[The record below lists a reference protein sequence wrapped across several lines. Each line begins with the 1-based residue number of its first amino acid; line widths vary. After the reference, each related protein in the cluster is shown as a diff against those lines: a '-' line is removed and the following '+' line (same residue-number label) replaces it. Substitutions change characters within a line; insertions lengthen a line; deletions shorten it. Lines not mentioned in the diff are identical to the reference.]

1 MVLKKEYTCVKKDKI
16 IIIIL
21 LIIIMLNICNNNNY
35 VNAKKEEVKMIN
47 IMFWNIFEGGQSKM
61 KNIKQYIQQQ
71 DIVTFSELNHW
82 NEETFHEYFK
92 DTHPYSI
99 FLKTKTG
106 YHLGCISKQPIEEI
120 KKSIE
125 IPMHHGY
132 IYFQSYNYNI
142 LLTHLSP
149 HSSVVRLKEVQ
160 HLNALTRKYNVTTD
174 KQLPLLMMGDMN
186 TLSTVD
192 KYEEEIISKLFNN
205 KLTRRKFFNNN
216 NNDDDKTPDYAPYK
230 YIVNNNN
237 MYDTGTSND
246 YTVPTP
252 VNTDFMHAAKL
263 RLDYIFCSNTFYL
276 NNNDK
281 RSHDDVMIHS
291 IVHKN
296 NVVEKLSDHY
306 PISISLPLHDNRIE
320 SYKSDL

>member
-1 MVLKKEYTCVKKDKI
+1 MVLKKKEYTCVKDKI

-21 LIIIMLNICNNNNY
+21 LIIIMLNICNNN

-47 IMFWNIFEGGQSKM
+47 IMFWNIFEGGGQSKM
-61 KNIKQYIQQQ
+61 KNIKHYIQQQ

-92 DTHPYSI
+92 DTHPYTI

-120 KKSIE
+120 KKSNE

-160 HLNALTRKYNVTTD
+160 NLNTLTRKYNVTTD

-186 TLSTVD
+186 TLSTV
-192 KYEEEIISKLFNN
+192 
-205 KLTRRKFFNNN
+205 
-216 NNDDDKTPDYAPYK
+216 
-230 YIVNNNN
+230 
-237 MYDTGTSND
+237 
-246 YTVPTP
+246 
-252 VNTDFMHAAKL
+252 
-263 RLDYIFCSNTFYL
+263 
-276 NNNDK
+276 
-281 RSHDDVMIHS
+281 
-291 IVHKN
+291 
-296 NVVEKLSDHY
+296 
-306 PISISLPLHDNRIE
+306 
-320 SYKSDL
+320 